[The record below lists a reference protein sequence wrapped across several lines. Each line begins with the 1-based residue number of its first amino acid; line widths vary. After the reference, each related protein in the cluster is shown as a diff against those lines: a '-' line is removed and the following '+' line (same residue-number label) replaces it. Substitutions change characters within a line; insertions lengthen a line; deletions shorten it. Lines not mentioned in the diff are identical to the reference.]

1 MYWTVVAFFEM
12 ETAQSPTASEMM
24 SFNCARLLA
33 MVPSVAEEEAARRK
47 GRTNHV
53 KGIGHQSE
61 RVHGKAGAQLNAK
74 EDDVDG
80 EHHLDARRLG
90 PTHPGELC
98 GHGRRRTGETQEM
111 KWQKCRCLGVSSWG
125 CGCGCRAQRE
135 RRSWR
140 VALVELKMGDDED
153 KIINQSAAW
162 LRLAWL
168 AAPEFDIPIKKADPT
183 RIEQPRP
190 SLPSPPSTPHLG
202 NLPSEPSRDRRVPS
216 DKSLFHSNTNRS

>member
-12 ETAQSPTASEMM
+12 ETAQSPTAREMM

-111 KWQKCRCLGVSSWG
+111 EWQKCRCLGVSSWG

-140 VALVELKMGDDED
+140 VVLVELKMGDDED
-153 KIINQSAAW
+153 EIINQSAAW

-168 AAPEFDIPIKKADPT
+168 AAPEFDIPIKKGRSNPNRT
-183 RIEQPRP
+183 TTTF
-190 SLPSPPSTPHLG
+190 PPLSTLHLG